1 MAEVEEKYPTSHKY
15 PTAINPDP
23 VVRTTEQKAKNYSA
37 MLNGASVINTVIA
50 THSKG
55 SDVTV
60 EDFAHEM
67 THDQKKARVN
77 RSMGYLKVMVA
88 LDDWGSED
96 MTAVNAAISAGEA
109 FVG

>member
-1 MAEVEEKYPTSHKY
+1 MAE
-15 PTAINPDP
+15 A
-23 VVRTTEQKAKNYSA
+23 RTDELKAQNYSA
-37 MLNGASVINTVIA
+37 MLNGASVINSVIA
-50 THSKG
+50 THNKG
-55 SDVTV
+55 SDATV

-96 MTAVNAAISAGEA
+96 MTKVNAAITAGTT